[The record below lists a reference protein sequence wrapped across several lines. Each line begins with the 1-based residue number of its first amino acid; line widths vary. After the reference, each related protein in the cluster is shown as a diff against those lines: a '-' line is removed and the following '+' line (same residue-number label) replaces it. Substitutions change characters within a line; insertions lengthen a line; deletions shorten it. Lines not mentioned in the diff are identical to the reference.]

1 MSEWISL
8 LLIDDDEQF
17 LELVEYGLRLA
28 GFKVLMA
35 TNGRKG
41 LRLARKKRPE
51 VILLD
56 ITIPEMDGLEILTE
70 LKHDKKTAD
79 IPVFMLTAQNL
90 VGQLEQAFNVGADDY
105 ITKPVEVMALGDIV
119 KSKLEKFH
127 VKTQG

>member
-8 LLIDDDEQF
+8 LMIDDDKQF
-17 LELVEYGLRLA
+17 LELVEYSLRLA
-28 GFKVLMA
+28 GFKVLTA

-41 LRLARKKRPE
+41 LKLARNKRPE

-56 ITIPEMDGLEILTE
+56 VAMPEMDGLEVLTE

-79 IPVFMLTAQNL
+79 IPVFMLTARTL
-90 VGQLEQAFNVGADDY
+90 VGEFEQAFNVGADDY

-119 KSKLEKFH
+119 KSKLEKFRM
-127 VKTQG
+127 KTQG